1 MSLPKI
7 IQSSLGLGVLL
18 LSTSSAFAAPA
29 PIPPAATVC
38 TSCHMPTGMGLP
50 NMAPMIA
57 GKNADYLTH
66 QIDLFIAGERN
77 DPLMTPMASLIA
89 DPQKKAEA
97 INYFASLSA
106 PEIKNPEHR
115 GDHVIITGPARK
127 LVYQG
132 DWNRNIPA
140 CSTCHGA
147 SGIGVQDF
155 PRLANQHPDYL
166 EEQLKAW
173 KNKTRSGDHNDV
185 MGSIARQLTDTEI
198 SQLSHYFAT
207 VK

>member
-1 MSLPKI
+1 MSLTKI
-7 IQSSLGLGVLL
+7 VQGSLELGVLL
-18 LSTSSAFAAPA
+18 LSISSVFAA

-57 GKNADYLTH
+57 GKNAEYLTR

-77 DPLMTPMASLIA
+77 DPLMTPMAGLIA
-89 DPQKKAEA
+89 DPKKKAEA
-97 INYFASLSA
+97 ISYFASLSA
-106 PEIKNPEHR
+106 PEIKTPEQR
-115 GDHVIITGPARK
+115 GDHVIISDPARK

-132 DWNRNIPA
+132 DWSRNIPA

-147 SGIGVQDF
+147 NGIGDQDF

-185 MGSIARQLTDTEI
+185 MGSIARQLTNTEI
-198 SQLSHYFAT
+198 SQLSQYFAN

>member
-1 MSLPKI
+1 MSSTRVGQYSIGFGTFLI
-7 IQSSLGLGVLL
+7 SISL
-18 LSTSSAFAAPA
+18 AFAA

-50 NMAPMIA
+50 NIAPMIA
-57 GKNADYLTH
+57 GENTEYLSR
-66 QIDLFIAGERN
+66 QIDLFIDGERSN
-77 DPLMTPMASLIA
+77 TLMTPMASLIT

-97 INYFASLSA
+97 INYFASLPA
-106 PEIKNPEHR
+106 PEVKNLEKR
-115 GDHVIITGPARK
+115 GDHAIITDPARK

-132 DWNRNIPA
+132 DWSRNIPA

-147 SGIGVQDF
+147 SGIGVQAF
-155 PRLANQHPDYL
+155 PRLANQHQDYL
-166 EEQLKAW
+166 EQELKAW

-185 MGSIARQLTDTEI
+185 MGSIARELTDTEI
-198 SQLSHYFAT
+198 SQLAEYFAN